1 MRWWNNGLRMWRS
14 LMFGMDGAG
23 FLGLVGLS
31 VGAVGIGWASVM
43 IGGVAGDKPVMLA
56 VMPLVLLTAFLFIYS
71 REAFLIVVLLIR
83 AGANPIFEQA
93 RMAAV
98 GGLGGLLNALV
109 ILLAALIISRDPKRI
124 PKAAWWVWGPLLAMQ
139 AIGLVYSPEKVAAI
153 RLYLGY
159 LSVVALFLVSFYLVQ
174 DEFDF
179 NKMLKI
185 ITWSSVPVALV
196 SLAYIAM
203 GRTAGGGDAL
213 ENSGLRYGGPF
224 PHANILAFY
233 LVMSL
238 GVLFYRWKSRQ
249 IGQTVFTAAV
259 VVGYMLLLLGLL
271 YTTKTRSAWISVLFI
286 FAMYGLVKERRYL
299 LYLVMMGAAGFLAL
313 PELRERVMG
322 LTEGNEVVQYAKLN
336 SFAWRK
342 LLWTDALAWMSPT
355 RYLMGYGA
363 ESFFALSPTFFSMA
377 GPAKW
382 GAHSAVVQT
391 FFELGALGLG
401 AYLWLYY
408 STARMIRRLFA
419 VKPLLALIGM
429 CLLVANFM
437 VSSSDNMFAYLIY
450 NWYFWFC
457 MGCLCSLAM
466 RLVPD
471 GALEGRYRRTWG
483 IRPSPQA
490 RARGEASAA
499 AERSM
504 SATAWLNTVPMG
516 LTATAGNSSAI
527 TGSGSLKGPGRGG
540 PRGPGRGPGKAGGRG
555 TDGRPPD
562 GPPDRPPGVPGR

>member
-1 MRWWNNGLRMWRS
+1 MLRMWRGV
-14 LMFGMDGAG
+14 MFGMDGTG
-23 FLGLVGLS
+23 FLGLIGLS
-31 VGAVGIGWASVM
+31 VGAVAIGSASVM
-43 IGGVAGDKPVMLA
+43 IGGVASEKPVMMA
-56 VMPLVLLTAFLFIYS
+56 VLPLILLTAFLFIYS
-71 REAFLIVVLLIR
+71 REAFLIVVLLVR

-93 RMAAV
+93 RMTAV

-124 PKAAWWVWGPLLAMQ
+124 PKAAWWIWTPLLGMQ
-139 AIGLVYSPEKVAAI
+139 AVGLLYSPETVAAI

-159 LSVVALFLVSFYLVQ
+159 LSVVALFLVAFYLVM
-174 DEFDF
+174 DENDL

-196 SLAYIAM
+196 SIAYIAM

-233 LVMSL
+233 LVLSL

-249 IGQTVFTAAV
+249 VGQTPFSTAA

-271 YTTKTRSAWISVLFI
+271 YATKTRSAWISVLFI
-286 FAMYGLVKERRYL
+286 FTVYGLVKERRYIV
-299 LYLVMMGAAGFLAL
+299 YLVIIGAAAGMAL

-342 LLWTDALAWMSPT
+342 LLWTDALQWMSPK
-355 RYLMGYGA
+355 RYLIGYGS

-377 GPAKW
+377 GPMKW

-391 FFELGALGLG
+391 FFELGAAGLA
-401 AYLWLYY
+401 AYLWLYF
-408 STARMIRRLFA
+408 STARLLRRLFS
-419 VKPLLALIGM
+419 VKPLLALIAM
-429 CLLVANFM
+429 CLLVANFL

-450 NWYFWFC
+450 NWYFWFT
-457 MGCLCSLAM
+457 MGCLCALAM

-471 GALEGRYRRTWG
+471 GVMQGRYKRTWG
-483 IRPSPQA
+483 IRPSARA
-490 RARGEASAA
+490 RARGEAAVE
-499 AERSM
+499 AERAASG
-504 SATAWLNTVPMG
+504 TAWQTTVPMG
-516 LTATAGNSSAI
+516 LTPTGPAAGAA
-527 TGSGSLKGPGRGG
+527 LKGPRGL
-540 PRGPGRGPGKAGGRG
+540 RGPKGSQGGRPQVR
-555 TDGRPPD
+555 GR
-562 GPPDRPPGVPGR
+562 

>member
-1 MRWWNNGLRMWRS
+1 MRWLNGVLRMWRGV
-14 LMFGMDGAG
+14 MFGMDGTG

-31 VGAVGIGWASVM
+31 VGAVVIGYASVFL
-43 IGGVAGDKPVMLA
+43 GGVSAEKPVMLA
-56 VMPLVLLTAFLFIYS
+56 VMPLMLLTAFLFIYS
-71 REAFLIVVLLIR
+71 REAFLIVVLLVR

-124 PKAAWWVWGPLLAMQ
+124 PKAAWWVWGPLLALQ
-139 AIGLVYSPEKVAAI
+139 ALGLLHSSDTIAAI

-159 LSVVALFLVSFYLVQ
+159 VSVVALFLVSFYLVM
-174 DEFDF
+174 DENDL

-196 SLAYIAM
+196 TLAYIAM

-233 LVMSL
+233 LVLSL
-238 GVLFYRWKSRQ
+238 GVIFYRWKSRQ
-249 IGQTVFTAAV
+249 TGQTPFSLMV
-259 VVGYMLLLLGLL
+259 VVGYMLLLAGLL
-271 YTTKTRSAWISVLFI
+271 YTTKTRSAWISVMFI
-286 FAMYGLVKERRYL
+286 FVVYGLVKERRYL
-299 LYLVMMGAAGFLAL
+299 VYLVLIGAAAGAAL

-342 LLWTDALAWMSPT
+342 LLWTDALTWMAPS
-355 RYLMGYGA
+355 RYLVGYGA
-363 ESFFALSPTFFSMA
+363 ESFFNLSPTFFSMA

-391 FFELGALGLG
+391 FFELGATGLA
-401 AYLWLYY
+401 AYLWVYV
-408 STARMIRRLFA
+408 STARLIRRLFS

-457 MGCLCSLAM
+457 MGCLCALAV

-471 GALEGRYRRTWG
+471 GVGEFRYRRTWG
-483 IRPSPQA
+483 IRPSSQA
-490 RARGEASAA
+490 RARAEAA
-499 AERSM
+499 AETDRH
-504 SATAWLNTVPMG
+504 ANGTAWQPTVPMG
-516 LTATAGNSSAI
+516 LTPTR
-527 TGSGSLKGPGRGG
+527 SLPKG
-540 PRGPGRGPGKAGGRG
+540 GRGPA
-555 TDGRPPD
+555 GRPQVQA
-562 GPPDRPPGVPGR
+562 R

>member
-1 MRWWNNGLRMWRS
+1 
-14 LMFGMDGAG
+14 MDGAG
-23 FLGLVGLS
+23 FLGLIGLA
-31 VGAVGIGWASVM
+31 VGAVVIGWASVM
-43 IGGVAGDKPVMLA
+43 IGGVAEDKPVMLA
-56 VMPLVLLTAFLFIYS
+56 VMPLVMLTAFLFIYS

-109 ILLAALIISRDPKRI
+109 ILLAALIISRDPKRL
-124 PKAAWWVWGPLLAMQ
+124 PKQAWWVWGPLLLMQ
-139 AIGLVYSPEKVAAI
+139 ALGLVYSPEKMAAI
-153 RLYLGY
+153 RLFLGY
-159 LSVVALFLVSFYLVQ
+159 LSVVALFLVAFFLVQ
-174 DEFDF
+174 DEDDF

-213 ENSGLRYGGPF
+213 EESGLRYGGPF

-233 LVMSL
+233 LVLSL
-238 GVLFYRWKSRQ
+238 GVLFYRWKSSQ
-249 IGQTVFTAAV
+249 IGKTFFTTAV

-271 YTTKTRSAWISVLFI
+271 YTTKTRSAWISVLLI
-286 FAMYGLVKERRYL
+286 FSVYGLVRERRYL
-299 LYLVMMGAAGFLAL
+299 VYLVLIGAAGFMAL

-342 LLWTDALAWMSPT
+342 LLWTDALTWMSPT
-355 RYLMGYGA
+355 RYLAGYGA
-363 ESFFALSPTFFSMA
+363 ESFFALSQEFFSMA
-377 GPAKW
+377 GVMKW

-391 FFELGALGLG
+391 FFELGALGLA
-401 AYLWLYY
+401 AYLWLYF
-408 STARMIRRLFA
+408 STARMIRRLFG

-429 CLLVANFM
+429 CLLVANFL

-457 MGCLCSLAM
+457 MGCLCALAM

-471 GALEGRYRRTWG
+471 GLREGRYRRTWG
-483 IRPSPQA
+483 IRPSAQA
-490 RARGEASAA
+490 RARGEAGAA

-516 LTATAGNSSAI
+516 LTRQVPAQAGALQ
-527 TGSGSLKGPGRGG
+527 GASGNRGASGRSGPGRGTMGRQG
-540 PRGPGRGPGKAGGRG
+540 PHDYPRNGQ
-555 TDGRPPD
+555 PD
-562 GPPDRPPGVPGR
+562 GPSDRRSDRPGMGPEGRPR